1 MPKKHFNRQNICIYA
16 SELASLIGLNNFKS
30 PSETLFRIWQK
41 NFPLDYEKVF
51 KSLGDSANPLVDNKT
66 SFKKITKKYNKNLEL
81 DLEKC
86 IDSKDVDKMMK
97 KRKELMEVC
106 KDMDDKDRKKIE
118 ENIVNL
124 TNTGFGTRN
133 ESRSVHIYT
142 QMTGVPVMNISNF
155 YKRILM
161 KSGDYN
167 WYIGG
172 KIDGICQDKTI
183 IEVKNRMH
191 KLFYNLR
198 EYEKIQTFSYMYIL
212 ESRKSQLVET
222 FMKGQQPEVNII
234 DIQFEQIYWDYIF
247 DRITQFVEYFNEFIK
262 NETLKKELLSEGV
275 DNFKINIYK

>member
-142 QMTGVPVMNISNF
+142 QMTGVPVMNI
-155 YKRILM
+155 
-161 KSGDYN
+161 
-167 WYIGG
+167 
-172 KIDGICQDKTI
+172 
-183 IEVKNRMH
+183 
-191 KLFYNLR
+191 
-198 EYEKIQTFSYMYIL
+198 
-212 ESRKSQLVET
+212 
-222 FMKGQQPEVNII
+222 
-234 DIQFEQIYWDYIF
+234 
-247 DRITQFVEYFNEFIK
+247 
-262 NETLKKELLSEGV
+262 
-275 DNFKINIYK
+275 

>member
-212 ESRKSQLVET
+212 ESHKSQLVET